1 MDSKIN
7 RVETIPYSCP
17 AVHFGYFLWGA
28 VPFVSDRRVCSAQR
42 ELLPGS
48 GCTYTRKRRSEERGK
63 EERTWGRRR
72 RGAGNISL
80 MVDAEG
86 DQGRAGQDR
95 TGQDRV
101 VTIVRAESSAE
112 CPT

>member
-17 AVHFGYFLWGA
+17 AVQFGYFLCGA
-28 VPFVSDRRVCSAQR
+28 VPFVSDRRVCSSQR

-63 EERTWGRRR
+63 RERGEENYNKERSVKEII
-72 RGAGNISL
+72 RG
-80 MVDAEG
+80 
-86 DQGRAGQDR
+86 
-95 TGQDRV
+95 
-101 VTIVRAESSAE
+101 
-112 CPT
+112 